1 VIGAQS
7 VHGRQFPVTREI
19 STGSW
24 IGRRHQGQGIGS
36 EMRAA
41 VLMFAFDHLN
51 ARRARSTAWEGNAA
65 SRGVS
70 RKLGYVEDGTEV
82 MVPRCEP
89 MTRVRLLLERDR
101 FVRPDWE
108 LEVEGLDACRALLG
122 ARG

>member
-1 VIGAQS
+1 
-7 VHGRQFPVTREI
+7 
-19 STGSW
+19 
-24 IGRRHQGQGIGS
+24 
-36 EMRAA
+36 
-41 VLMFAFDHLN
+41 
-51 ARRARSTAWEGNAA
+51 
-65 SRGVS
+65 VS

-82 MVPRCEP
+82 MVPRREP